1 MGTKNRG
8 WVMANHRPGAKRGVT
23 PTYREEESLLRQG
36 YSLVAG
42 LDEAG
47 RGPLAGP
54 VLAGV
59 AVLPPNPTGPWVGLV
74 RDSKQM
80 TPAQREAVLPQ
91 IREAALALEVG
102 IGHPHEI
109 DEMGIVGATRLAMRR
124 ALDSLAL
131 LPQFLLLDA
140 LTLPQVP
147 VAQKAIVRGDASCLS
162 IAAASIVAKVT
173 RDGLMRDAD
182 RAYPGYGFAQHK
194 GYGTR
199 EHLSCLRKLGPCPI
213 HRRSFRPVSQWQSG

>member
-1 MGTKNRG
+1 MTARRRNI
-8 WVMANHRPGAKRGVT
+8 PGKT
-23 PTYREEESLLRQG
+23 NPTYLEEETLLRQG
-36 YSLVAG
+36 YSMVAG

-80 TPAQREAVLPQ
+80 TPAQRETVLPR

-102 IGHPHEI
+102 VSHPHEI
-109 DEMGIVGATRLAMRR
+109 DELGIVGAPRLAMHR

-147 VAQKAIVRGDASCLS
+147 VAQKAIVHGDASCLS

-173 RDGLMRDAD
+173 RDNIMRDAD
-182 RAYPGYGFAQHK
+182 LDYPGYGFAKHK

-199 EHLSCLRKLGPCPI
+199 EHMRNLERLGPCAI
-213 HRRSFRPVSQWQSG
+213 HRYSFAPVKRWSRAE